1 MKTIGVFIALWVLV
15 APVMAQKTIEKHMG
29 FSGKQN
35 IRLDLK
41 FADSITVR
49 TWNKAEVYAHAVVN
63 INDNKDNDA
72 YVTGFNES
80 GNSVVISS
88 NYKDGYFDR
97 KNNCCIQSEIVWE
110 VFIPE
115 HVPFSVETI
124 NGNIII
130 EGKTK
135 DMNVKTISGF
145 IDLSLD
151 PSAMADL
158 EMSTI
163 SGTLFSNI
171 RFSGGNR
178 ESSIPQRIREKLN
191 QGGYPLKLE
200 TISGDIFLRTAHN

>member
-1 MKTIGVFIALWVLV
+1 MKTIGIFIALWVLV

-35 IRLDLK
+35 IQLDLK
-41 FADSITVR
+41 FADSIMIR
-49 TWNKAEVYAHAVVN
+49 TWSKEEVYAHAVVN
-63 INDNKDNDA
+63 INDNKDNEA

-124 NGNIII
+124 DGNIII

-135 DMNVKTISGF
+135 DMKVKTISGF

-151 PSAMADL
+151 ASARADL

-178 ESSIPQRIREKLN
+178 ESSIPQRIHEKLN